1 MKKLLVLTICFF
13 VVSAVKCQVTS
24 ADQILGDWISP
35 EKDLIVRCYKEN
47 NLYYSK
53 VVWFKRYYDDSPDD
67 PNGLPEDKWLNSVI
81 MNSFSYANNE
91 WADGEIYNLKNGKK
105 YSAYIKLNNE
115 NKLKVV
121 GYVFFRMFSESVFFT
136 RYINSKLPNFD

>member
-1 MKKLLVLTICFF
+1 MKKTLVVIFCLALNVIK
-13 VVSAVKCQVTS
+13 SQISS

-35 EKDLIVRCYKEN
+35 EKDLIVRCCKEN

-53 VVWFKRYYDDSPDD
+53 IVWFKRYYDDSPET
-67 PNGLPEDKWLNSVI
+67 PNAVSENKWLNTVI

-105 YSAYIKLNNE
+105 YAAYIKLNNV
-115 NKLKVV
+115 NQLKVV
-121 GYVFFRMFSESVFFT
+121 GYVIFRMFSESIIFT
-136 RYINSKLPNFD
+136 RYVSSKLPYFE